1 MAILN
6 LNLELY
12 SGSTNFNSVSEYK
25 MIYDNYYKPLVS
37 FLYANPDF
45 LFSFYF
51 SGPEFEYIKKKN
63 PEFLEILKK
72 LVDRKQVELIGG
84 GFYYLY

>member
-45 LFSFYF
+45 SFSF
-51 SGPEFEYIKKKN
+51 
-63 PEFLEILKK
+63 
-72 LVDRKQVELIGG
+72 
-84 GFYYLY
+84 